1 MTALTTKTS
10 TVPIQNVYT
19 QDAANSAV
27 INMCQQAEQYGQ
39 SKVIK
44 SHLESFGL
52 AIFAG
57 AFIALA
63 FVFYITVTT
72 GTIGPWGQVRFIGG
86 LAFSLGLI
94 LVVICGGELFTSTVL
109 SSVAWAQKRVN
120 TKDLLMCWTR
130 VYVGNFIGAMLMLLL
145 ILGAKMHL
153 LNGGQWGL
161 NALNIAQHKIH
172 HDWSQAFILGILCN
186 VLVCLGV
193 WMTFSSKDVLT
204 KAFLL
209 MLPVAMFV
217 SSGFEH
223 SIANLFMVPLGIMLQ
238 QFASA
243 DFFNAIGVPA
253 SQFSDITI
261 THFLFNNLIPVTL
274 GNIVGGALFVGLAY
288 LMIER
293 LKHSNADHKAP
304 MALATLA
311 LAECIP
317 SIDAHISN
325 QTMSNQAI
333 SNKPASNQSNSDKPI
348 PNVPISS
355 RTMVSQSTTDFSKS
369 HSVLT
374 QIHHESNLTPSL
386 KTNGRTAMPKSIINL
401 TVSELM
407 EATPFTLSPELS
419 IHEGLMQLTAAQ
431 ERGAPVVDKQNRLLG
446 FVSQQ
451 DLLRCLWSEE
461 YNKHINSHVADL
473 MQTQVMTVS
482 GNDKIADLVELMVVD
497 REKLFPVTASGMY
510 TGSRF
515 MSYEERL
522 RHASANK
529 PSSFPVVNEGLLL
542 GVITREQIATKIC
555 SVMG

>member
-1 MTALTTKTS
+1 MTALPTKTS
-10 TVPIQNVYT
+10 TGPRQNAYP
-19 QDAANSAV
+19 QAGANHSV
-27 INMCQQAEQYGQ
+27 INLCQQAEQYGQ
-39 SKVIK
+39 AKVIK
-44 SHLESFGL
+44 PHLESFGL

-72 GTIGPWGQVRFIGG
+72 GTTGTWGQVRFIGG

-120 TKDLLMCWTR
+120 TKELMMCWTR
-130 VYVGNFIGAMLMLLL
+130 VYIGNFIGAMLMVLL

-153 LNGGQWGL
+153 LNEGQWGL
-161 NALNIAQHKIH
+161 NVLQIAQHKIH
-172 HDWSQAFILGILCN
+172 HDWGQAFILGILCN

-193 WMTFSSKDVLT
+193 WMTFSSKEVLT
-204 KAFLL
+204 KALLL

-238 QFASA
+238 QFASVE
-243 DFFNAIGVPA
+243 FFNAIGVPA
-253 SQFSDITI
+253 SQFADITV

-274 GNIVGGALFVGLAY
+274 GNIVGGAVFVGLAY
-288 LMIER
+288 LMVER
-293 LKHSNADHKAP
+293 QTPSNARRSSTI
-304 MALATLA
+304 ALAKLA
-311 LAECIP
+311 FAECIP
-317 SIDAHISN
+317 AIN
-325 QTMSNQAI
+325 QS
-333 SNKPASNQSNSDKPI
+333 ASNQSAPNQPVSNKPSLTDLSDPQ
-348 PNVPISS
+348 PNL
-355 RTMVSQSTTDFSKS
+355 TSKYY
-369 HSVLT
+369 
-374 QIHHESNLTPSL
+374 ESNLIPSL
-386 KTNGRTAMPKSIINL
+386 ETNGRIVMPKSIINL
-401 TVSELM
+401 HVSELM
-407 EATPFTLSPELS
+407 ENTPFTLSPELS
-419 IHEGLMQLTAAQ
+419 IHEGLLRLTNAQ

-473 MQTQVMTVS
+473 MQTQVMTVAA
-482 GNDKIADLVELMVVD
+482 NDKIADLVELMVVD
-497 REKLFPVTASGMY
+497 RNKLFPVTDSGMF

-522 RHASANK
+522 RLAYANK
-529 PSSFPVVNEGLLL
+529 PSSYPVVSDGLLL
-542 GVITREQIATKIC
+542 GVITREIIASKIC
-555 SVMG
+555 SVFG

>member
-1 MTALTTKTS
+1 
-10 TVPIQNVYT
+10 
-19 QDAANSAV
+19 
-27 INMCQQAEQYGQ
+27 
-39 SKVIK
+39 
-44 SHLESFGL
+44 
-52 AIFAG
+52 
-57 AFIALA
+57 
-63 FVFYITVTT
+63 
-72 GTIGPWGQVRFIGG
+72 
-86 LAFSLGLI
+86 
-94 LVVICGGELFTSTVL
+94 
-109 SSVAWAQKRVN
+109 
-120 TKDLLMCWTR
+120 
-130 VYVGNFIGAMLMLLL
+130 MLMLLL

-153 LNGGQWGL
+153 LNDGQWGL

-238 QFASA
+238 QFASV

-253 SQFSDITI
+253 SQFADITI
-261 THFLFNNLIPVTL
+261 MHFLFNNLIPVTL

-293 LKHSNADHKAP
+293 LKHSNANHTAP
-304 MALATLA
+304 MALATLS

-317 SIDAHISN
+317 AIDAH
-325 QTMSNQAI
+325 MSNQA
-333 SNKPASNQSNSDKPI
+333 NSDKPI

-355 RTMVSQSTTDFSKS
+355 RPMVSQSTTDFSKS

-407 EATPFTLSPELS
+407 QATPFTLSPELS

-529 PSSFPVVNEGLLL
+529 PSSFPVVNEGILL